1 MTRLLWKGRA
11 ARGCCQN
18 GSSSFLSLYQPNQS
32 SCCRQY
38 PVSVR
43 IRQLP
48 LLSNDIAEDLP
59 APFCQFHSTI
69 VSSSALYSSESAAPG
84 PRSLLQTFPAS
95 LFSAPLRMSSIT
107 ALPASSSSKIP
118 MKRKQAV
125 HPKSSPAT
133 TIKRYGFT
141 PQQETYIAEQI
152 MDPAVYVSCDGRDTN
167 YTGQNLP
174 HKFYQAFIKR
184 YNERF
189 HTSVTVKALRTKF
202 ERMKKK
208 WRATHEKKSS
218 MMSGSVRLSPSKMQD
233 QIKKLCHYYFI
244 LDPALATTLEVTET
258 RPVGTSRRTIT
269 TTLSGNDSDE
279 HDDNRLYDSQTRSST
294 EGPRTFTTPVGK
306 SHPEPPVKR
315 MKSHMFT
322 APQEAYIAE
331 QIMDPAIFTA
341 LYGSAAKYNGQNL
354 HAKFYKKLAGVFNKR
369 FNASLCDMSLES
381 KLNDMKMQ
389 WKITH
394 LMRSSMGGN
403 NDMTPEL
410 QNKIM
415 KHCHYYFILEPA
427 LATTKRATE
436 KRSVGAPERTAINT
450 ISDTDDGS
458 DDSDEEEEEEDVHG
472 GQGRSSAGRQ
482 GISAILAEKSPVQ
495 QPRKNKGKTLESE
508 SPSDEMDLLGMLK
521 DIKDTSMLQY
531 EAEKEQTRREQLQ
544 LEERSRSQQENIQCE
559 QLRVEVASLHAE
571 VSRSREVGI
580 TKREQLRF
588 GEARMREEELTK
600 REQLHFEEARLRF
613 DETKLREE
621 ETTKREAI
629 RIEVEKLK
637 EQARMKELDIEHTTK
652 LLLLE
657 ETRLRC
663 AMAEKESLETLKTRE
678 GSK

>member
-1 MTRLLWKGRA
+1 
-11 ARGCCQN
+11 
-18 GSSSFLSLYQPNQS
+18 
-32 SCCRQY
+32 
-38 PVSVR
+38 
-43 IRQLP
+43 
-48 LLSNDIAEDLP
+48 
-59 APFCQFHSTI
+59 
-69 VSSSALYSSESAAPG
+69 
-84 PRSLLQTFPAS
+84 
-95 LFSAPLRMSSIT
+95 MSSIT
-107 ALPASSSSKIP
+107 VSPASSSSSKIP
-118 MKRKQAV
+118 MKRKLAV
-125 HPKSSPAT
+125 HPKPSPAKKN
-133 TIKRYGFT
+133 KRYGFT

-152 MDPAVYVSCDGRDTN
+152 MDPAVYVSCNGPDTN
-167 YTGQNLP
+167 YTGQKL
-174 HKFYQAFIKR
+174 HSKFFQAFTKHF
-184 YNERF
+184 NERF
-189 HTSVTVKALRTKF
+189 HTSLAVRTLKAKF
-202 ERMKKK
+202 ERMKRK
-208 WRATHEKKSS
+208 WRTTHEKKSS

-233 QIKKLCHYYFI
+233 QIKKLCHYFFI
-244 LDPALATTLEVTET
+244 LDPALVTTLEVTET
-258 RPVGTSRRTIT
+258 RTHGTSGRSIT
-269 TTLSGNDSDE
+269 TTSISDNDSDE
-279 HDDNRLYDSQTRSST
+279 HDNNRLYDSQTRSGT

-306 SHPEPPVKR
+306 SHQERPVKR

-322 APQEAYIAE
+322 ALQEAYIAE

-341 LYGSAAKYNGQNL
+341 LYGSTAKYNGQHL
-354 HAKFYKKLAGVFNKR
+354 HARFYKKLAEMFNKR
-369 FNASLCDMSLES
+369 FNTSLCDISLES

-389 WKITH
+389 WRITH

-403 NDMTPEL
+403 NDMTPPEL

-436 KRSVGAPERTAINT
+436 KRSIGAPERTAINSL
-450 ISDTDDGS
+450 SDTDDGG
-458 DDSDEEEEEEDVHG
+458 DDSDEEEEEEEGVHG
-472 GQGRSSAGRQ
+472 CQGRSSAGRQ
-482 GISAILAEKSPVQ
+482 SISAILAEKSPVQ
-495 QPRKNKGKTLESE
+495 QPRKNKGEALEAE

-544 LEERSRSQQENIQCE
+544 LEERSRSQQENIRLE

-571 VSRSREVGI
+571 ESRSREEGI

-588 GEARMREEELTK
+588 EEARMREEELTK

-657 ETRLRC
+657 ETRLKR
-663 AMAEKESLETLKTRE
+663 AMAEKENLERLKTRE